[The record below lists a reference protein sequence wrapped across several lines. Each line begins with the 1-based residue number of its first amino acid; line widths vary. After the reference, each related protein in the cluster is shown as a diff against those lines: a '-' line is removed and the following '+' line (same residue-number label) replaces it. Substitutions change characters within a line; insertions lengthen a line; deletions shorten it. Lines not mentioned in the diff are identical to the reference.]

1 MHRSSGSYPAKDQTH
16 IQLIYI
22 DEHFICTVNDPCNY
36 PSPPTLEQMLEELK
50 EDRDEKKDKE
60 EDGEEKGEEEGE
72 EKGEEEEEG
81 EESRTGVVTE

>member
-22 DEHFICTVNDPCNY
+22 DEHFICTVNEPCNY
-36 PSPPTLEQMLEELK
+36 PSPPTLEQMLEEFK
-50 EDRDEKKDKE
+50 EDRDEKEDKYQKE

-72 EKGEEEEEG
+72 EN
-81 EESRTGVVTE
+81 RTGVVTE